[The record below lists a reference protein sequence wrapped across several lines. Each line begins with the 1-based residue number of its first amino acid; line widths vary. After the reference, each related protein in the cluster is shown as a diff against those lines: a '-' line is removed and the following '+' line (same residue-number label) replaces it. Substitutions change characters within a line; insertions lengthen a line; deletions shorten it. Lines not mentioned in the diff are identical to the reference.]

1 MNRDTHLFYIYLKEK
16 YNMKEL
22 DEIKIVSLYTNNIS
36 VSKIA
41 DELNVDRTTIYN
53 RLKKLGIYSGKR
65 HRKYL
70 INENYFESIDKQ
82 NKAYW
87 LGFLMADGYNSGK
100 YIRVDIQDEG
110 HLEKL
115 RNEIFINNDMPVR
128 TKINKINNKIIYYLT
143 IQNKKIVNDCE
154 KLGIVKRKSF
164 ITKYPNISEKYN
176 KDFIRGL
183 FDGDGCLTYSM
194 RGNYRG
200 YKFSIVGNEELIL
213 EVRNRLLKLNI
224 YIGFRKNKSIY
235 ELSVKGNRQIIKLL
249 NWLYLDSDTS
259 MNRKEEKYQDM
270 IKWDLDNLLNKGK
283 NKILTIKK

>member
-1 MNRDTHLFYIYLKEK
+1 METPIYLYILKRKK
-16 YNMKEL
+16 YNMKDL
-22 DEIKIVSLYTNNIS
+22 DENKIVSLYNNNVS
-36 VSKIA
+36 VYKIA
-41 DELNVDRTTIYN
+41 EELGVDNGTIYN
-53 RLKKLGIYSGKR
+53 RLKKLGFNTSKR
-65 HRKYL
+65 HRMYL
-70 INENYFESIDKQ
+70 INDDYFENINNQ

-87 LGFLMADGYNSGK
+87 IGFLMADGYNSGK
-100 YIRVDIQDEG
+100 YIRADIQDEG

-115 RNEIFINNDMPVR
+115 RNEIFIKNDMPVR
-128 TKINKINNKIIYYLT
+128 TKINKINNKVIYYLT

-164 ITKYPNISEKYN
+164 ITKYPNISEKYD

-270 IKWDLDNLLNKGK
+270 IKWDLNKGRK
-283 NKILTIKK
+283 